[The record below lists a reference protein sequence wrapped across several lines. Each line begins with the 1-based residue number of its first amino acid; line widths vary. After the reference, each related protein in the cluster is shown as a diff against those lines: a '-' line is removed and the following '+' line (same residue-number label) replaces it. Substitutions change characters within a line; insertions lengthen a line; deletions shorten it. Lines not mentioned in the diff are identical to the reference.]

1 MKPFLDEDFLLN
13 TDAAKKLYHEFA
25 AGLPIIDYHCHINPQ
40 EICEDKQYPN
50 LAQLWLGVGGS
61 HFGDHYKWRFM
72 RSCGVDESYITGAQ
86 PDRERFRKWAEC
98 LSKAI
103 GNPLYHWSHM
113 ELKTYFGYDQPLTA
127 KNADEVY
134 DLSEEKLRDPSM
146 SVRGIIRQSNV
157 RLICTTDDPA
167 DSLVWH
173 QKLAADPTFDT
184 KVLPALRPDK
194 AKAIEAPDYPAYLA
208 KLGEA
213 AGVGIHTFA
222 DLKAAM
228 VKRIDFFGSVGC
240 RVSDHALEYVMYA
253 PASEDEIEAIFARR
267 LAGELPTEAERQ
279 KFYTAFMLFVGHE
292 YASRGWVMQLH
303 FGCKRNNN
311 ARRFAELGPDT
322 GYDCIGTAA
331 PAAQMVDFLNA
342 LNEAD
347 ALPKTILYSLNPND
361 NATIGSILGCFQD
374 SSAVSKLQQG
384 SAWWFNDH
392 FQGMTDQMT
401 SLANLGMLAGFVGM
415 LTDSRSFLSYTRHD
429 YFRRILCR
437 LLGGWVE
444 EGLYPADW
452 DTLGEIV
459 RDISYNNAVRYFGFP
474 LETV

>member
-13 TDAAKKLYHEFA
+13 TDAAKKLYHEYA

-86 PDRERFRKWAEC
+86 PDRERFRKWAGC

-173 QKLAADPTFDT
+173 QKLAADPTFET

-194 AKAIEAPDYPAYLA
+194 AKAIEAPDYPDYLR

-213 AGVGIHTFA
+213 AGVEIRTFA

-228 VKRIDFFGSVGC
+228 VRRIDFFGSVGC

-267 LAGELPTEAERQ
+267 LAGQLPTEEERQ
-279 KFYTAFMLFVGHE
+279 QFYTAFLLFVGHE
-292 YASRGWVMQLH
+292 YARRGWVMQLH

-311 ARRFAELGPDT
+311 TRRFAELGPDT

-361 NATIGSILGCFQD
+361 NAAIGSILGCFQD
-374 SSAVSKLQQG
+374 SSAISKLQQG

-392 FQGMTDQMT
+392 IQGMTDQMT